1 MHRMTQYIT
10 LVFGLALALGLFYS
24 QSIQAQSLRRQPNI
38 ILLFA
43 DDLGYGDL
51 GSYDQDKIKTPV
63 LDQLAK
69 DGMLFT
75 QCYAG
80 STVCAPA
87 RCTLMTGKHTG
98 HCRVRGNG
106 GCAGRFLNVALTK
119 DDVTV
124 ADVLKKAGYKTALIG
139 KWGLGEEGS
148 TGVPNLQGFDYF
160 FGYLNQYLAHN
171 YYPDFLW
178 RNREK
183 VPLDNPQSDIANVA
197 AEFNVYAPDLF
208 REEAIQ
214 FIDDNH
220 KKPFFLY
227 FSTTVPH
234 ANNEKAKALGE
245 GNEVPTDAPYSD
257 KPWPQ
262 AEKNKAAM
270 ITRLDSDIGKIL
282 DRLKVHDIEKDTI
295 VIFTSDNGPH
305 KEGGNDP
312 AFFKSAG
319 PLRGLK
325 RDLYEGGIRMPGIVR
340 WPGVVKPGS
349 VSDHVWAFWDFLPT
363 ATELAG
369 APAPATIDGI
379 SFAPTIVGRG
389 EQRKHRFLYWEFH
402 EGGFKQ
408 AVRHGDWKAVRLAPN
423 KPLELYNL
431 AKDIGETTN
440 VAGENKDIVMRIEE
454 YLKTART
461 DSPEFPVRVP
471 MKKAN

>member
-379 SFAPTIVGRG
+379 
-389 EQRKHRFLYWEFH
+389 
-402 EGGFKQ
+402 
-408 AVRHGDWKAVRLAPN
+408 
-423 KPLELYNL
+423 
-431 AKDIGETTN
+431 
-440 VAGENKDIVMRIEE
+440 
-454 YLKTART
+454 
-461 DSPEFPVRVP
+461 
-471 MKKAN
+471 

>member
-369 APAPATIDGI
+369 VPAPATIDGI